1 MIQRNSNNKSINEN
15 QQNAIITK
23 VAWCALLPTWPIV
36 KGTEQTQSADEHEN
50 LKRLKHTY
58 RAARTVFF
66 FYVEGMYSSS
76 TISYSEVVIKK
87 QHHYFEF
94 WQLKD
99 ALSLE
104 KWNRRKN
111 NNTSSYR
118 RIFLARCRM
127 PRNELL
133 VRFCTVSIG
142 VPIVVA
148 LLVNRPYLI
157 VQSSNFLC
165 ALEWLRLA
173 PNDTI
178 VTTNPIVYL
187 YPLLSLIIATCSNP
201 LWLLSFLFATF
212 HLATNN
218 DTRVSHFQQGLLF
231 VSVGHYHLL
240 QIARTSLPHALYFMF
255 IVWNC
260 DTGALL
266 GGKFT
271 QLVYR
276 KYPAATSTTI
286 RRRLTVAQVWLKSI
300 SPKKTITGLISGLL
314 FGVATA
320 VFFPAVI
327 QSLLSRD
334 LLKQYFGKLFSI
346 ADLLCGNWHT
356 GFWKC
361 FSTSIVLD
369 SYAANHY
376 WIYPK
381 LYRIIRWFNGKLR
394 QTGCREER
402 FWQTTAWAWR
412 INGPYGFYVNIQ
424 WNLFLVLYELE
435 IIF

>member
-1 MIQRNSNNKSINEN
+1 
-15 QQNAIITK
+15 
-23 VAWCALLPTWPIV
+23 
-36 KGTEQTQSADEHEN
+36 
-50 LKRLKHTY
+50 
-58 RAARTVFF
+58 
-66 FYVEGMYSSS
+66 
-76 TISYSEVVIKK
+76 
-87 QHHYFEF
+87 
-94 WQLKD
+94 
-99 ALSLE
+99 
-104 KWNRRKN
+104 
-111 NNTSSYR
+111 
-118 RIFLARCRM
+118 M

-133 VRFCTVSIG
+133 VRLCTVSIG

-178 VTTNPIVYL
+178 VTTSPIVYL

-271 QLVYR
+271 QLFYR
-276 KYPAATSTTI
+276 KYPAANASTTI
-286 RRRLTVAQVWLKSI
+286 RRWLTVAQAWLKSI
-300 SPKKTITGLISGLL
+300 SPKKTITGLVSGLL

-327 QSLLSRD
+327 QSVLFGD
-334 LLKQYFGKLFSI
+334 FLKQYFGDYFQSPISYAEPDTLDFNNVSALQSYSI
-346 ADLLCGNWHT
+346 AMRRISIGFLLSFTGLLGDLMESCVKRAAG
-356 GFWKC
+356 KK
-361 FSTSIVLD
+361 D
-369 SYAANHY
+369 S
-376 WIYPK
+376 
-381 LYRIIRWFNGKLR
+381 GKLLPGHGGLMDR
-394 QTGCREER
+394 MDSMLISSGIY
-402 FWQTTAWAWR
+402 FWCFM
-412 INGPYGFYVNIQ
+412 N
-424 WNLFLVLYELE
+424 
-435 IIF
+435 